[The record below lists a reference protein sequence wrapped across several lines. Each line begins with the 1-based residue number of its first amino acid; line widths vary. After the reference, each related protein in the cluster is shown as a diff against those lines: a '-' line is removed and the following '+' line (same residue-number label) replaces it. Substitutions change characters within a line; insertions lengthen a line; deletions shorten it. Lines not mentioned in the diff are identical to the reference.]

1 MRACASVAFRSDPP
15 HCTGLLGEYHLA
27 LYDPDGQQGEP
38 AWIDA
43 DRERGVGE
51 SMCRGARPGYVRPLT
66 SSASIARMGS
76 VRRGAGD
83 RVRTQ
88 TATSQ
93 KVGGDGALE
102 EREVADT
109 PVLLFDQGVP
119 LK

>member
-1 MRACASVAFRSDPP
+1 
-15 HCTGLLGEYHLA
+15 
-27 LYDPDGQQGEP
+27 
-38 AWIDA
+38 
-43 DRERGVGE
+43 
-51 SMCRGARPGYVRPLT
+51 
-66 SSASIARMGS
+66 MGS

-83 RVRTQ
+83 RVRMQ

>member
-1 MRACASVAFRSDPP
+1 
-15 HCTGLLGEYHLA
+15 
-27 LYDPDGQQGEP
+27 
-38 AWIDA
+38 
-43 DRERGVGE
+43 
-51 SMCRGARPGYVRPLT
+51 
-66 SSASIARMGS
+66 MGS
-76 VRRGAGD
+76 VRRSAGD

>member
-1 MRACASVAFRSDPP
+1 
-15 HCTGLLGEYHLA
+15 
-27 LYDPDGQQGEP
+27 
-38 AWIDA
+38 
-43 DRERGVGE
+43 
-51 SMCRGARPGYVRPLT
+51 MCRGARPGYVRPLT

-83 RVRTQ
+83 RVRMQ